1 MDDRRDYDFDDRRG
15 FDPRD
20 DRRGFDPR
28 DDRRGGYDPRDDR
41 RPDPRDDRWANYRPP
56 GRRFFEEDERLSDPG
71 HPGRPVP
78 NWGRRDEPVP

>member
-1 MDDRRDYDFDDRRG
+1 MDDRRDYDFDPRDDRRFDPRDDRR

-20 DRRGFDPR
+20 DRRGSFDPR
-28 DDRRGGYDPRDDR
+28 DDRRP
-41 RPDPRDDRWANYRPP
+41 DDRWANYRPP

-78 NWGRRDEPVP
+78 HWGRRDEPVP